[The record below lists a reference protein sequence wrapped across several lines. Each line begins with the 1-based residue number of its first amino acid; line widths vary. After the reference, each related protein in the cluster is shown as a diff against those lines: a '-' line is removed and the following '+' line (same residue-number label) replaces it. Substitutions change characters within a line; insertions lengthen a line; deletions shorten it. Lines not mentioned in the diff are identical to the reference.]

1 MLVCSKPTKES
12 VPGVLAGFSLAKNP
26 LCPQAARLGEHS
38 VGCQGWGWCWGRVT
52 GSCAVSCPPTT
63 SGFAGTGF
71 PSSENP
77 EGVKAAVG
85 GAQIPHRD
93 ATLME
98 LLRGWG
104 RGTGRVP
111 SAAGLCRTMLTNS
124 PDAAAPAQAS
134 NFRAAG
140 GEGTGRGLRLEWRRR
155 NRREGLKKPN
165 H

>member
-26 LCPQAARLGEHS
+26 LCPRAARLGEHS
-38 VGCQGWGWCWGRVT
+38 VGCWGCVT

-71 PSSENP
+71 PSSEIP
-77 EGVKAAVG
+77 EGLKAAVG
-85 GAQIPHRD
+85 GAQIPHGD
-93 ATLME
+93 ATLRE
-98 LLRGWG
+98 LLRGCG

-140 GEGTGRGLRLEWRRR
+140 GEGTGRGHRLGWRRR